1 MTESVV
7 QRSPDNGLRFR
18 RPRLSSLLDRCSRL
32 SPAGSRIV
40 TIGSRIVT
48 LCGVVLLVAL
58 LPWLSG
64 QDPALALLR
73 ARSAEQNPSQEALQA
88 IRESLG
94 LDQGPM
100 TLMWHWLQSLL
111 QGNPGVSWVSGRPIL
126 DGMLSAASVSL
137 TLMGLALVGAFAIA
151 LCLTIP
157 TIHQGLRGKAY
168 RSSGTLAVAM
178 TALPEFLLAS
188 ILLLVGA
195 VWLRWLPPFGWQ
207 GFSYAILP
215 ALSLAIPAGGYLGRL
230 LSDAITQVFTEPW
243 VSTWSVA
250 GISRSNITL
259 AVIKRALTTVLPMI
273 GLVMVSLTGGAIAV
287 EKVFAIPGLGR
298 ATLGAAI
305 AKDVPTLQFGILL
318 ILLFAFVVGI
328 SVNLLKA
335 LLLGRALNQ
344 GAMPMPK
351 ESDVTISQSTR
362 WLPLLCLAFLAA
374 VMLFGLGRD
383 PYNIAFMRLESP
395 SLALPFGADAM
406 GRDLLARVAHGS
418 LYTCLLAVT
427 VSLLCL
433 VIGFII
439 GQWPRLMCG
448 PIEVA
453 NALPP
458 VISGLLI
465 AAVYGPGLFGAT
477 LAVVLVSWAPLAAHA
492 AALTTEVKARPY
504 IQMLPLIGVG
514 VIRRNLCY
522 VLPAVV
528 KPLLRHAMLRVP
540 GLALALASLGF
551 LGLGAMPPSPEW
563 GRILAEG
570 MPYIERSYWVVLA
583 PSLALVVLSVFAV
596 SATNV
601 FSHRRR

>member
-1 MTESVV
+1 MTASVI
-7 QRSPDNGLRFR
+7 QRNPFAGARIPLVSISGMLTFV
-18 RPRLSSLLDRCSRL
+18 SRL
-32 SPAGSRIV
+32 V
-40 TIGSRIVT
+40 TMA
-48 LCGVVLLVAL
+48 GVVVVVAL

-73 ARSAEQNPSQEALQA
+73 ARSAEQNPSEEALQA

-94 LDQGPM
+94 LDQGPIA
-100 TLMWHWLQSLL
+100 LMWRWLNGLL
-111 QGNPGVSWVSGRPIL
+111 HGDPGVSWVSGRPIL

-137 TLMGLALVGAFAIA
+137 TLMGLALLAAFIIA

-157 TIHQGLRGKAY
+157 TIRHGLRGEAY
-168 RSSGTLAVAM
+168 RSSGSLAVAM

-188 ILLLVGA
+188 VLLLVGA

-243 VSTWSVA
+243 VATWSVA
-250 GISRSNITL
+250 GISRVHITL

-305 AKDVPTLQFGILL
+305 AKDLPTLQLGILL
-318 ILLFAFVVGI
+318 ILIFAFVVGVGI
-328 SVNLLKA
+328 NLLKA
-335 LLLGRALNQ
+335 LLLGRAISQ

-351 ESDVTISQSTR
+351 ESDVTISRGTKR
-362 WLPLLCLAFLAA
+362 LPLICLLFLVAI
-374 VMLFGLGRD
+374 MLFGLGRD
-383 PYNIAFMRLESP
+383 PYSIAFMRLESP
-395 SLALPFGADAM
+395 TWALPFGADAM

-439 GQWPRLMCG
+439 GQWPRLMAG

-465 AAVYGPGLFGAT
+465 AAINGPGLFGAT

-514 VIRRNLCY
+514 VIRRNVLY
-522 VLPAVV
+522 VLPAVI

-583 PSLALVVLSVFAV
+583 PSLALIVLSVFAV
-596 SATNV
+596 SATNA
-601 FSHRRR
+601 FSHRQR